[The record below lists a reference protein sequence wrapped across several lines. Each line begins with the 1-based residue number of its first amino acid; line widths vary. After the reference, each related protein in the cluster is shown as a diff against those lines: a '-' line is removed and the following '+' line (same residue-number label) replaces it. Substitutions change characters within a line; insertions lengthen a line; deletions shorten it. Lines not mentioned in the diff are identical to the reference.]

1 MSPRFALNFAPHLG
15 ILRPD
20 RPLFLEHAGPD
31 PIEQLKFI
39 AGQGFGA
46 VEDNNL
52 MARPKDVQER
62 MGAEM
67 ARLAIRMGCFVGFA
81 HERRPTFV
89 RNDGETRGHLRA
101 QLEGALE
108 AAKRV
113 NGKWITTVCGMP
125 DPELPW
131 AYQFA
136 NLIENLRRCAERA
149 QADGITLMLES
160 TNRRA
165 TPGVLISSIK
175 DAHLAVR
182 SVGSPA
188 LRLLFDIGHVQVE
201 DGDLIKN
208 MDRCWDDIAYFQLAD
223 NPGRREPGSG
233 EINFVNLLRRIH
245 RKGYQGILG
254 MEHLVSGSGRAG
266 EAAVIRIYENLSA
279 AILSESPSA
288 Q

>member
-1 MSPRFALNFAPHLG
+1 MNPRFALNFAPHLG

-20 RPLFLEHAGPD
+20 RPLFVHHAGPD

-52 MARPKDVQER
+52 LDRPREVQER

-67 ARLAIRMGCFVGFA
+67 ARLEIQMGCFVAFGR
-81 HERRPTFV
+81 ELRPTPTFV
-89 RNDGETRGHLRA
+89 RNDPEVRAHILA
-101 QLEGALE
+101 QLDAALE
-108 AAKRV
+108 AASRV
-113 NGKWITTVCGMP
+113 GGRWITTVCGVP

-136 NLIENLRRCAERA
+136 NAIDNLKLCAERA
-149 QADGITLMLES
+149 HAAGVTLLMES

-165 TPGVLISSIK
+165 TPGTFINSIK
-175 DAHLAVR
+175 DAYLAVH
-182 SVGSPA
+182 SVPSPG
-188 LRLLFDIGHVQVE
+188 LKLLFDVGHVQVE

-208 MDRCWDDIAYFQLAD
+208 MERCWDEIAYFQLAD

-245 RKGYQGILG
+245 RKGFQGILG
-254 MEHLVSGSGRAG
+254 MEHLVSGAGRAG
-266 EAAVIRIYENLSA
+266 EEAVIRTYEALSA
-279 AILSESPSA
+279 ASM
-288 Q
+288 